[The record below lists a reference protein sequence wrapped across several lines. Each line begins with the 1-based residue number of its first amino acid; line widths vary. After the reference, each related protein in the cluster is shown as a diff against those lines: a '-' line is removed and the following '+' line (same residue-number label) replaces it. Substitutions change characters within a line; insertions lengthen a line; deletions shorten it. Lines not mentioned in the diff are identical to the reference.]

1 MVHDSYLEGP
11 TMVGLFSMF
20 HFSHLLRMLWKL
32 HQMVLLHSMVTPS
45 GNLSLIFQMSLAVLS
60 S

>member
-11 TMVGLFSMF
+11 TKVGLFSMF
-20 HFSHLLRMLWKL
+20 RFSHLLRMLWKL
-32 HQMVLLHSMVTPS
+32 QQMVLLHSIVTPS